1 MTETW
6 YVGFVANSLWAPMD
20 RGNLTSQIWGL
31 SIRARAV
38 KAARIILESAPN
50 GNCPIAPGQ
59 GRSRGH
65 FGAFHLNTIPP
76 SFPLGQH
83 MVEYPRCLPGNGY
96 FRAVIVLSQTNP
108 PVDTLK

>member
-59 GRSRGH
+59 EQSRGH
-65 FGAFHLNTIPP
+65 FGAFHLNTIVPG
-76 SFPLGQH
+76 FMLRQH
-83 MVEYPRCLPGNGY
+83 VMEYLHSLTGNGY
-96 FRAVIVLSQTNP
+96 LRTVFVSP
-108 PVDTLK
+108 